1 MFTIVVLQRKTEVV
15 LIQLLMSLTTA
26 MTKILDTISLD
37 QVKLNTKLNAEI
49 HKFKKLQAMFLGK
62 KKTEKI
68 EAK

>member
-49 HKFKKLQAMFLGK
+49 QKFKKLQAMFLGK